1 MASRN
6 ILLISQVFVPD
17 PAAVGQYMFDAA
29 EALVKDGWYVKVYAA
44 DRGYDDPRQKYP
56 DYENIRGI
64 HIKRLPWSS
73 FGKRSIALRLLGQ
86 LSFVVQCFLRGIFS
100 RRLDAILVTT
110 SPPMGGVVAWAIAFF
125 RRVPI
130 HFWVM
135 DMNPD
140 QAVKLGAFRANHP
153 LVKIFDLY
161 MRGILRKAKSIIAL
175 DRYMA
180 EGLREKMGGGEV
192 RSQELGVRRE
202 EQRAESREPRADDR
216 SRSGNTSDSPIS
228 CEIGYSPAD
237 DRTSSRLFVLP
248 PWPMDDYLQPV
259 ERPDNP
265 FVAENNLSD
274 KRVFLY
280 SGNHSLAHPIATFLE
295 AAVRLKEDDRGAFLF
310 VGGGKRKGEVDE
322 AASTHSAPNLHSLP
336 YQPLEK
342 IRYSLSAGDVH
353 LVSMGEEMVGCVHP
367 CKFYSALALGK
378 PILYLGPKRSHI
390 GDLLAENDIGWQVD
404 HGDTDRMEAL
414 YLEILEAPPEK
425 LQKKGAN
432 ARKLVTEGPFQRNEL
447 VGEFV
452 EILSG

>member
-1 MASRN
+1 MPKSPSKN

-17 PAAVGQYMFDAA
+17 PAAVGQYMFDTA

-56 DYENIRGI
+56 DYENINGV

-86 LSFVVQCFLRGIFS
+86 LSFVIQCFLRGIFS

-110 SPPMGGVVAWAIAFF
+110 SPPMGGVVAWAISLF

-140 QAVKLGAFRANHP
+140 QAVKLGAFSEKHP

-161 MRGILRKAKSIIAL
+161 MKGILKKAKRVIAL

-180 EGLREKMGGGEV
+180 DGLRKKAGDRMQVGGAGSAL
-192 RSQELGVRRE
+192 R
-202 EQRAESREPRADDR
+202 
-216 SRSGNTSDSPIS
+216 
-228 CEIGYSPAD
+228 
-237 DRTSSRLFVLP
+237 VLP
-248 PWPMDDYLQPV
+248 PWPMDEYLEPV
-259 ERPDNP
+259 EKRENP
-265 FVAENNLSD
+265 FLEANGLSG

-280 SGNHSLAHPIATFLE
+280 SGNHSIAHPISTYLE
-295 AAVRLKEDDRGAFLF
+295 AAVRLKDDPRGEFLF
-310 VGGGKRKGEVDE
+310 VGGGKRKGEVDI
-322 AASTHSAPNLHSLP
+322 AAREHNAPNLHSLP

-378 PILYLGPKRSHI
+378 PILLLGPMRSHI
-390 GDLLAENDIGWQVD
+390 GDVLRNHDIGWQVD
-404 HGDTDRMEAL
+404 HGDVDRMEQV
-414 YLEILEAPPEK
+414 YREILNTSEEDLAI
-425 LQKKGAN
+425 KGAN
-432 ARKLVTEGPFQRNEL
+432 AKRLVTDGPFRREEM
-447 VGEFV
+447 VREFV
-452 EILSG
+452 GIIGVES

>member
-29 EALVKDGWYVKVYAA
+29 EALAKEGWYVKVYAA
-44 DRGYDDPRQKYP
+44 DRGYDDPRHKYP
-56 DYENIRGI
+56 AYENIRGI
-64 HIKRLPWSS
+64 NIKRLPWSS
-73 FGKRSIALRLLGQ
+73 FGKRSIPLRLLGQ

-140 QAVKLGAFRANHP
+140 QAVKLGAFPPGHP
-153 LVKIFDLY
+153 LVKIFDTY
-161 MRGILRKAKSIIAL
+161 MKGILKKAKSIIAL

-180 EGLREKMGGGEV
+180 DGLQKKMRGKAVDRHEGPQAPAT
-192 RSQELGVRRE
+192 SQDAPL
-202 EQRAESREPRADDR
+202 PRL
-216 SRSGNTSDSPIS
+216 S
-228 CEIGYSPAD
+228 
-237 DRTSSRLFVLP
+237 VLP
-248 PWPMDDYLQPV
+248 PWPMDDYLEKV
-259 ERPDNP
+259 EPDQNP
-265 FVAENNLSD
+265 FIVENDLSG

-280 SGNHSLAHPIATFLE
+280 SGNHSLAHPIATFLD
-295 AAVRLKEDDRGAFLF
+295 AAVRLKSDDRAAFLF

-322 AASTHSAPNLHSLP
+322 AAHSHSAPNLHSLP
-336 YQPLEK
+336 YQPLDK
-342 IRYSLSAGDVH
+342 IRYSLSAGDIH

-390 GDLLAENDIGWQVD
+390 GDILAEHDIGWQVD
-404 HGDTDRMEAL
+404 HGDTDQMERV
-414 YLEILEAPPEK
+414 YREILKTTPDE
-425 LQKKGAN
+425 LQRKGDL
-432 ARKLVTEGPFQRNEL
+432 ARHLVENGPFHREEMVRKFVSI
-447 VGEFV
+447 VGE
-452 EILSG
+452 E